1 MFIVTQRQL
10 VSADASTF
18 VDQAAILLQACF
30 AGVRMSRWIVC
41 GSLVLLVG
49 CSSTL
54 EDGYKPRKLGASDAA
69 RRSYYASPFTPEA
82 NVSKTDREQELEAR
96 RPRPGY

>member
-1 MFIVTQRQL
+1 MGKWVLI
-10 VSADASTF
+10 TF
-18 VDQAAILLQACF
+18 VA
-30 AGVRMSRWIVC
+30 S
-41 GSLVLLVG
+41 LVG
-49 CSSTL
+49 CTSAL

-82 NVSKTDREQELEAR
+82 KAANLEREQEIEQR

>member
-1 MFIVTQRQL
+1 MGKWFL
-10 VSADASTF
+10 
-18 VDQAAILLQACF
+18 AAMVV
-30 AGVRMSRWIVC
+30 G
-41 GSLVLLVG
+41 LVG

-54 EDGYKPRKLGASDAA
+54 EDGYKPRKLGASDAV

-82 NVSKTDREQELEAR
+82 TVSKADREQELEAR

>member
-1 MFIVTQRQL
+1 MMR
-10 VSADASTF
+10 
-18 VDQAAILLQACF
+18 
-30 AGVRMSRWIVC
+30 
-41 GSLVLLVG
+41 LVLAGMALLLIG

-54 EDGYKPRKLGASDAA
+54 EDGYKPRKLGATDAA

-82 NVSKTDREQELEAR
+82 KAASLERDQEIEAR